1 MIASSF
7 IMLFSSPVCVRHAI
21 VAQIAPGHSQ
31 PLLRTTPPNHIA
43 LRYIGRDPGPVLLPP
58 QKLATQNGT
67 CRNCRYSLDRDPIRL
82 PTHQLSPPHS
92 IVHHLFPEIESIYRA
107 YQVLLL
113 NLDRRSPPPGV
124 YGISLIPVTAA
135 GCESNCVSL
144 THFKS
149 SAFSREEKRGRTSMA
164 ASTRKKATT
173 KLPGIVQRVIK
184 PHPDSGEPEK
194 AQISVEGADHL
205 YRELRVPNKLTD
217 EDGHQVK
224 LKPGAEVEVKI
235 EAEEAVV
242 VASAHS

>member
-1 MIASSF
+1 MN
-7 IMLFSSPVCVRHAI
+7 AI
-21 VAQIAPGHSQ
+21 TGRAPF
-31 PLLRTTPPNHIA
+31 
-43 LRYIGRDPGPVLLPP
+43 
-58 QKLATQNGT
+58 
-67 CRNCRYSLDRDPIRL
+67 
-82 PTHQLSPPHS
+82 HQLIPPHC
-92 IVHHLFPEIESIYRA
+92 IVHRLFPEIESIYRA

-113 NLDRRSPPPGV
+113 NHSRGV
-124 YGISLIPVTAA
+124 DSCAYGISLMALTAA
-135 GCESNCVSL
+135 GCESNAVFL
-144 THFKS
+144 THFRS
-149 SAFSREEKRGRTSMA
+149 SAFSREEKKGRTSMA
-164 ASTRKKATT
+164 ASTHKKATT

-242 VASAHS
+242 VGS